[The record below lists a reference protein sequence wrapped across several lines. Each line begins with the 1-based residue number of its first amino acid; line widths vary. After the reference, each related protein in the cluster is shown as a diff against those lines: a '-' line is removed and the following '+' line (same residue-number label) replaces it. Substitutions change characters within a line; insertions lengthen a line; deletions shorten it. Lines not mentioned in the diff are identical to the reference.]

1 MRAVWAL
8 FSLVLVA
15 GWTGGGEAR
24 VKLNSIRTI
33 VLRETH
39 ALPPVNRSAGPVT
52 GADFAKV
59 NNNERMRKLLEKFS

>member
-8 FSLVLVA
+8 FSLVLVTR
-15 GWTGGGEAR
+15 WTDGEAR

-33 VLRETH
+33 ILRETH
-39 ALPPVNRSAGPVT
+39 ALPVNRTTSPVT

-59 NNNERMRKLLEKFS
+59 NNERYE